1 MTIQELEILTI
12 NKYFQKDKAIR
23 YADFV
28 SKDKTRMKFISV
40 LAHLKCLNYSM
51 FEKLNRNEKDHVLRR
66 AYQQKLDTC
75 YVISENTRIDR
86 QFMAIEQALDETIG
100 RGMGTLLIL
109 GPAKIVYYEG
119 EEMEDRWISL

>member
-12 NKYFQKDKAIR
+12 KKYFQKDKAIR

-40 LAHLKCLNYSM
+40 LAHLKGLNYCM
-51 FEKLNRNEKDHVLRR
+51 FKTFKQKEKDHLLRR

-109 GPAKIVYYEG
+109 GPAQIVYYEG
-119 EEMEDRWISL
+119 EEMGDRWISL

>member
-40 LAHLKCLNYSM
+40 LAHLKDLNYSM

>member
-1 MTIQELEILTI
+1 MTTRELEILTI
-12 NKYFQKDKAIR
+12 NKYFQKDKATR

-40 LAHLKCLNYSM
+40 LAQLKDLKYSM

-66 AYQQKLDTC
+66 AYQQRLDTC

-86 QFMAIEQALDETIG
+86 HFMAIEQALDETIG

-119 EEMEDRWISL
+119 EAMEGRWISL

>member
-1 MTIQELEILTI
+1 MMIQELEILTI

-40 LAHLKCLNYSM
+40 LAHLKDLNYSM
-51 FEKLNRNEKDHVLRR
+51 FENLKQNEKDHLLRR

-86 QFMAIEQALDETIG
+86 QFIAIEQALDETVG

-119 EEMEDRWISL
+119 EEMGDRWISL